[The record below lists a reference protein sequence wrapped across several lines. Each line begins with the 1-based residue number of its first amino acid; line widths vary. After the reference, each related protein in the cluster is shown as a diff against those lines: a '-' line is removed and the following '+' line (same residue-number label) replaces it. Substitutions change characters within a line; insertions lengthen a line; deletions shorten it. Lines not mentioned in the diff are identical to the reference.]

1 MQPPLSE
8 WYYKDISTVKRHL
21 DQGHYLIWYLLL
33 GTTHLKK
40 NGTIY
45 LDDINNMMSKL
56 GQVYL
61 DYTQARINVITV

>member
-1 MQPPLSE
+1 MVALTGYNTFEEKWDNS
-8 WYYKDISTVKRHL
+8 
-21 DQGHYLIWYLLL
+21 
-33 GTTHLKK
+33 
-40 NGTIY
+40 